1 MQKKYETSG
10 EIKKRLEEIRS
21 AIKRNLKLKEGVLKC
36 KESLPQIAVE
46 QAKNIIKEVNEEVKD
61 LRNEYTSLVAQVST
75 IDSKVNT
82 KMIAT
87 NNNDALTSNENLV
100 SECAKNKNFSTI
112 FAPKSI
118 DSDCFAL
125 PRFMDLTANRVISRK
140 ETTSKMLEAA
150 FTIQNSEKEAKS
162 GHSFKEAIKHMMSSG
177 LSSPNQEKSTEFID
191 YLRQLTVIYSR
202 ALEKHTKNP
211 NIEVNED
218 VRLLDSYIKKAT
230 MTGTLNFTL
239 FGVSGL
245 DEDMIKDSKA
255 ASKDRGPQKI
265 RSHPFLDGDSISPL
279 IELIIDIDGRRMF
292 KSHSEYA
299 SKTCFNSIS
308 NDWPIFKNKEIEF
321 IVKSS
326 ESHVMVAHSS
336 LTLLEFLDGQH
347 HKIRIPLEP
356 SGFVYCSVNYSVPL
370 LRKAKINRQKH
381 IFIKGKKRQLINDFK
396 QNYESWINILKTY
409 GTESSAKDG
418 VSKIISTDENHA
430 RTCEI
435 KESEELSKLPELAVQ
450 LEPHAS
456 KVGDKVS
463 LFFLIKNKISNLNV
477 SLFENNDFKKA
488 SFILSGEFEQQF
500 SVNHLT
506 KQNLTIRSFKLISVL
521 GFGHFGKVLL
531 GQLLSNKTKYAI
543 KAIPKLT
550 IIESD
555 DFEMLTIEKRI
566 FILSTEFKHPFLIH
580 LISSFTTNEHACY
593 AMEYMPA
600 GDLLTNIQIQFF
612 SKSRFYSACVLLGIE
627 FLHSHGV
634 MYRDLKLDNI
644 LLDSHGYVKIGDFGL
659 AKLALIFKSPFN
671 GEEAD
676 DIFDSILNDDIIVPH
691 CVGHETKDIILKLLN
706 RDPKTRLG
714 ASANGAA
721 DVKRHPYFHGIDFN
735 DLLKKAIIPE
745 YIPEFNH
752 GDYTYVQPDMDDK
765 KLVLP
770 VPPRPLPSLTVKRF
784 FKDFFYSS

>member
-1 MQKKYETSG
+1 ML
-10 EIKKRLEEIRS
+10 I
-21 AIKRNLKLKEGVLKC
+21 LKET
-36 KESLPQIAVE
+36 QIKTHN
-46 QAKNIIKEVNEEVKD
+46 QN
-61 LRNEYTSLVAQVST
+61 
-75 IDSKVNT
+75 
-82 KMIAT
+82 AT
-87 NNNDALTSNENLV
+87 D
-100 SECAKNKNFSTI
+100 KNFNMI

-118 DSDCFAL
+118 DCDGFAL

-140 ETTSKMLEAA
+140 ETASKMLEAA
-150 FTIQNSEKEAKS
+150 LTIQKSEQEAKS
-162 GHSFKEAIKHMMSSG
+162 AHSFKEAIKNMMSSG
-177 LSSPNQEKSTEFID
+177 PFSPNQEKSTEFID
-191 YLRQLTVIYSR
+191 HLRQLIVIYSR
-202 ALEKHTKNP
+202 ALKKHTINP
-211 NIEVNED
+211 NVEVNED

-255 ASKDRGPQKI
+255 VSKDKCPQKI
-265 RSHPFLDGDSISPL
+265 RSHPFLDGDNISPL
-279 IELIIDIDGRRMF
+279 IELIINIDGHRMF
-292 KSHSEYA
+292 KSHAEYS

-326 ESHVMVAHSS
+326 ESNVMVAHSS

-356 SGFVYCSVNYSVPL
+356 LGFVYCSVNYSVPL
-370 LRKAKINRQKH
+370 PRKAKIDRQKH
-381 IFIKGKKRQLINDFK
+381 IFIKGKKRLLINDFN
-396 QNYESWINILKTY
+396 QNYESWKNILKTY
-409 GTESSAKDG
+409 VTESSVKDG
-418 VSKIISTDENHA
+418 VPKIISTEENYIRA
-430 RTCEI
+430 REI
-435 KESEELSKLPELAVQ
+435 KESAEQNKSPELAVQ
-450 LEPHAS
+450 WELPES
-456 KVGDKVS
+456 KIGDKILNFKVS
-463 LFFLIKNKISNLNV
+463 S
-477 SLFENNDFKKA
+477 FEDNDFKKA
-488 SFILSGEFEQQF
+488 SFILSGEFEKQF
-500 SVNHLT
+500 NLNRPT
-506 KQNLTIRSFKLISVL
+506 QQNLTIRSFKLISVL

-531 GQLLSNKTKYAI
+531 GQLVTNKKKYAI

-566 FILSTEFKHPFLIH
+566 LILSTEFKHPFLIH

-600 GDLLTNIQIQFF
+600 GDLLTNIQIQLF
-612 SKSRFYSACVLLGIE
+612 SKSRGTFYSACVLLGIE

-659 AKLALIFKSPFN
+659 AKSGMWHGVQTFTFCGTPEFICPELLFQKKYTRTGDWWAFGVLIFQMSTGESPFK

-676 DIFDSILNDDIIVPH
+676 DIFDSILNDNINVPH
-691 CVGHETKDIILKLLN
+691 CVGHETKDIIFKLLN
-706 RDPKTRLG
+706 RDPNTRLG
-714 ASANGAA
+714 ASADGAA
-721 DVKRHPYFHGIDFN
+721 DVKRHPYFHGINFN
-735 DLLKKAIIPE
+735 NLLNKEIIPE

-752 GDYTYVQPDMDDK
+752 GNYTYIQPDMDDK

-770 VPPRPLPSLTVKRF
+770 IPPRPLPPLTPDQDKF
-784 FKDFFYSS
+784 FKDFFYSSA